1 MKTWIRTQL
10 RRLIIWALAGAPE
23 PAHDAA
29 GMDKLAAGDK
39 P

>member
-10 RRLIIWALAGAPE
+10 RELIIWALAGAPE

-29 GMDKLAAGDK
+29 GMDKLASGGK